1 MLGCKFMITV
11 TEREWTEQYLDFFKR
26 HGAANVI
33 SKLCAGTSTD
43 QMLDLW
49 GLEKTDKVMYELV
62 VRAENEQEIK
72 NALHSEMNIGGAGNG
87 IAFFIPID
95 SVGGES
101 ALKYL
106 AGDTPVS
113 KTEAKEME
121 SKFALIISVMDK
133 GYAETAMEA
142 ARAAGATGGTIV
154 RAKGTGAEMAKF
166 FGVSISEE
174 KEMLYIVSDRPSRDG
189 IMRAVMEKVGS
200 KTDAHGVVF
209 TLPVDSVCGIRRW
222 EEE

>member
-1 MLGCKFMITV
+1 
-11 TEREWTEQYLDFFKR
+11 
-26 HGAANVI
+26 
-33 SKLCAGTSTD
+33 
-43 QMLDLW
+43 
-49 GLEKTDKVMYELV
+49 
-62 VRAENEQEIK
+62 
-72 NALHSEMNIGGAGNG
+72 
-87 IAFFIPID
+87 
-95 SVGGES
+95 
-101 ALKYL
+101 
-106 AGDTPVS
+106 
-113 KTEAKEME
+113 
-121 SKFALIISVMDK
+121 MDK

-174 KEMLYIVSDRPSRDG
+174 KEMLYIVSDRPSRDA

-222 EEE
+222 EED